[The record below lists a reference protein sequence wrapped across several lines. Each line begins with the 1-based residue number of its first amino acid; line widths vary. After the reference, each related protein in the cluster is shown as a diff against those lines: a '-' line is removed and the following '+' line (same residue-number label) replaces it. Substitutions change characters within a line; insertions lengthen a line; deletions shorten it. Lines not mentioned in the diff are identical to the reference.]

1 MLRRMM
7 EAGVPRRPALLQL
20 CQCDWSLEE
29 ALLGVGW
36 WMEPL
41 GAEAEV
47 PPPTGPS
54 EPRASAGVTSSPNAG
69 AAGVAAPPRAAG
81 IAAPPKAAGITAPP
95 EAAGIAAPPGAAGS
109 AAPPEVGEVGRPMP
123 RTCATQ
129 GCRRFKNAS
138 TRFCCRDC
146 ERRSGTAT
154 SQATRAATRG
164 MHTRLCDA
172 RVERVWLAYPEN
184 RGVLGARATGHSEE
198 PEREPRQ

>member
-1 MLRRMM
+1 MEAGSQGLTPPEAEMLRRMM

-81 IAAPPKAAGITAPP
+81 IAAPP
-95 EAAGIAAPPGAAGS
+95 EAAGIAGPSRAEAPL
-109 AAPPEVGEVGRPMP
+109 R
-123 RTCATQ
+123 
-129 GCRRFKNAS
+129 K
-138 TRFCCRDC
+138 
-146 ERRSGTAT
+146 
-154 SQATRAATRG
+154 
-164 MHTRLCDA
+164 
-172 RVERVWLAYPEN
+172 
-184 RGVLGARATGHSEE
+184 
-198 PEREPRQ
+198 